1 MIPCY
6 LFVFFFL
13 NKKKA
18 PVIAHCVFSRA
29 WANFLIHAFGIKLK
43 IKGAELLDINQ
54 TYVFVA
60 NHRSMLDIPAFAV
73 ATKHAFRFLS
83 KEELT
88 KIPLLGYVIKNLY
101 ITVNRKDKAARIRS
115 MEKMAQS
122 LSDGISVFICPEGTR
137 NITDKPLLDFHDGAF
152 RLAIQ
157 AQVPVAVMV
166 LFGSDK
172 LLSPKRPLELAPG
185 SMTCQWTNP
194 IETKGMTPNDI
205 VSLREKVMDEMKR
218 MLN

>member
-1 MIPCY
+1 MK
-6 LFVFFFL
+6 V
-13 NKKKA
+13 
-18 PVIAHCVFSRA
+18 
-29 WANFLIHAFGIKLK
+29 
-43 IKGAELLDINQ
+43 KGAELLDKNQ
-54 TYVFVA
+54 TYVFVG

-137 NITDKPLLDFHDGAF
+137 NTSDKLLLDFHDGAF

-157 AQVPVAVMV
+157 AQVPVAVIV
-166 LFGSDK
+166 ISGSDK
-172 LLSPKRPLELAPG
+172 LLSPKHQLELTPG
-185 SMTCQWTNP
+185 KMTCQWLTP
-194 IETKGMTPNDI
+194 IDTKGMTSNDI
-205 VSLREKVMDEMKR
+205 VLLREKVIDEMKR
-218 MLN
+218 MLVELN